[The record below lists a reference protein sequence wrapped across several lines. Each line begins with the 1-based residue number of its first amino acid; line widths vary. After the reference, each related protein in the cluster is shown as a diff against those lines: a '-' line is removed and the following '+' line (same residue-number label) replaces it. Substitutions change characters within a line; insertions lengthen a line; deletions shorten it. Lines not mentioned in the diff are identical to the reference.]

1 MKVENQTIKS
11 KKSEFFENFKKI
23 NNFLRSK
30 KKKLKDKKFHLESIK
45 TINSIYKDEKCNLF
59 THVQIETISK
69 CNGRCSFCPVSAQI
83 DPRNLEYMKEE
94 LFFKIVNELKQINF
108 KGVLSFFGNNEA
120 LLDKRIIDWIEKAR
134 DMLPE
139 TVFGLYTN
147 GTPLNLKKFLRLTNV
162 LDELVINN
170 YNDEAKL
177 HSNLEEIKKHVDNS
191 NSKYDNVILR
201 YRLENQIMNTR
212 SGNSPTALNIKINA
226 TCTYPFHQINILPNG
241 NISLCCN
248 DAYGDKIMGNIN
260 ENTLI
265 NIWNNDEYKKLRNE
279 IYSSRQNIDFCKS
292 CDEMDNNDDYH
303 YKNSLIE
310 KKKNETK
317 KIENDMS

>member
-1 MKVENQTIKS
+1 M
-11 KKSEFFENFKKI
+11 
-23 NNFLRSK
+23 
-30 KKKLKDKKFHLESIK
+30 
-45 TINSIYKDEKCNLF
+45 
-59 THVQIETISK
+59 
-69 CNGRCSFCPVSAQI
+69 A
-83 DPRNLEYMKEE
+83 
-94 LFFKIVNELKQINF
+94 
-108 KGVLSFFGNNEA
+108 
-120 LLDKRIIDWIEKAR
+120 
-134 DMLPE
+134 
-139 TVFGLYTN
+139 
-147 GTPLNLKKFLRLTNV
+147 NV

-191 NSKYDNVILR
+191 NNKYDNVILR

-226 TCTYPFHQINILPNG
+226 TCTYPFHQINILPSG

-317 KIENDMS
+317 KIDTDMS